1 MDIHDFR
8 QLNPPEPLNR
18 ALALAD
24 RLAPGESVVVLT
36 PFWPAPLLEALRDR
50 HILRHA
56 RMLPDGGCEIHL
68 EGANGPDRR

>member
-8 QLNPPEPLNR
+8 QLNPPVPLNL

-24 RLAPGESVVVLT
+24 RLAPGEAIVVLT
-36 PFWPAPLLEALRDR
+36 PFSPAPLLEALREH

-56 RMLPDGGCEIHL
+56 RILPDGGCEIHL
-68 EGANGPDRR
+68 EGVNGPDRP

>member
-8 QLNPPEPLNR
+8 QLNPPEPLSR

-24 RLAPGESVVVLT
+24 RLAPGEAVIVLT

-50 HILRHA
+50 GLLRHA
-56 RMLPDGGCEIHL
+56 KMLPEGGCEIHL
-68 EGANGPDRR
+68 EGADGPDRA

>member
-8 QLNPPEPLNR
+8 KLNPPEPLNR

-24 RLAPGESVVVLT
+24 RLAPGEAVVVLT

-50 HILRHA
+50 GLLRRA
-56 RMLPDGGCEIHL
+56 KMLPEGGCEIHL
-68 EGANGPDRR
+68 ERADGPDRA